1 VAACRDD
8 NNGIVRRALLTA
20 LLALLAVA
28 PIARGQ
34 AQLVPEAPA
43 PNDAVASSL
52 AATWL
57 TDDERRDLRVA
68 HGLWD
73 SRDLD
78 TAARRARAA
87 LTLEDW
93 SSPAFDDSTLQPA
106 VRAEAR
112 LNAGRFADALALVE
126 NDASPEGMAVR
137 CEALAWLGRTD
148 EAIAAAVA
156 LDPLLD
162 EGNATSAGAIVAAA
176 RAAMVRGR
184 LEPRTTADWQRVLDA
199 LGRARSAFD
208 RLHWP
213 AILAEAEILVE
224 KHHYEAAIPALHQVL
239 SLQPRS
245 GRAWRLLG
253 ELAIRQFD
261 FDSAERAV
269 AALNRVRTAHPS
281 ASILSARLDIARR
294 DPDRAIEALDR
305 AFARGMRTPEAL
317 ALRAAASATQ
327 FDEAATAAWID
338 AFETAAPGH
347 PLAAFVV
354 GETLADLRQYDAAAL
369 SLEEAIRRWPNW
381 ADPRIA
387 LGALETQTGRDD
399 KAREVLTAATRLDPF
414 DQRAQFFLL
423 LLDELAT
430 YARIES
436 EHFVIRYRPGRDEV
450 LATLMPDALDAM
462 HKVVADRFRHEPD
475 RKTVIDLMP
484 DHAKFAVRITGMPR
498 IHTIAACTGPVIAIE
513 VSREG
518 PRTKHLGTFDWLKVL
533 RHEYTHTI
541 TLSQTKNRI
550 PHWLTEAAAVSMELT
565 PREYATCQMLAR
577 ELATDG
583 LFTLDTI
590 NWGFIRPTR
599 PHDRQLAYAQ
609 GNWMVQYMNERFG
622 PDALVRL
629 LDLYAG
635 GMPESQAIP
644 TALGVSRAE
653 FERGFFEYAKGE
665 VRAWGLAP
673 EPSMES
679 LMRERRDADPETRA
693 MYETALQATLV
704 ETAAAIAEQI
714 GRPGNAKRDG
724 IAGPEWPRP
733 RIAVTPPDEAT
744 LAAWLER
751 YPDHPDVLELAVRA
765 RMRTTGDGKPD
776 EATLALLER
785 YAKARPVDPYPHRL
799 LAKLY
804 LTSDDPARAIPH
816 LAELDIREEKE
827 NAYAVEIARLRRD
840 AGDLSGALASI
851 ERAVRI
857 NAYDPAL
864 RELAAAMAVEATRL
878 DRALL
883 HIEALT
889 VLEPDAMQHRRRLE
903 RVKELMS
910 AKP

>member
-1 VAACRDD
+1 M
-8 NNGIVRRALLTA
+8 RRAILTA
-20 LLALLAVA
+20 LLALIAVA
-28 PIARGQ
+28 PSAHGQAQ
-34 AQLVPEAPA
+34 AQLVPDAPA
-43 PNDAVASSL
+43 ANEAVATSL
-52 AATWL
+52 NAAWL
-57 TDDERRDLRVA
+57 TDDERRDLRVF

-73 SRDLD
+73 GRDLD
-78 TAARRARAA
+78 TAARRAMAA

-93 SSPAFDDSTLQPA
+93 SSDVFGDSTLPAA
-106 VRAEAR
+106 VRAEA
-112 LNAGRFADALALVE
+112 LLGAGRFADALALVE
-126 NDASPEGMAVR
+126 KETDPEAVAVR

-148 EAIAAAVA
+148 DAIAAAVA

-162 EGNATSAGAIVAAA
+162 EGTAKSAGEIVAAA

-208 RLHWP
+208 RLYWP
-213 AILAEAEILVE
+213 AVLTEAEILVE
-224 KHHYEAAIPALHQVL
+224 KHHYEVAIPALHQVL

-269 AALNRVRTAHPS
+269 TALNRIRTAHPS

-294 DPDRAIEALDR
+294 DPDRAIEALER
-305 AFARGMRTPEAL
+305 AFARGVATPEAL

-327 FDEAATAAWID
+327 FDETTTATWLA
-338 AFETAAPGH
+338 AFEKAAPGH
-347 PLAAFVV
+347 PLGAFIV

-387 LGALETQTGRDD
+387 LGALETQTGRDE
-399 KAREVLTAATRLDPF
+399 KAREALTAATRLDPF

-423 LLDELAT
+423 LLDELAS

-436 EHFVIRYRPGRDEV
+436 EHFIIRYQPGRDEV
-450 LATLMPDALDAM
+450 LAKLMPDALDAM
-462 HKVVADRFRHEPD
+462 HKVVATRFGHEPE

-484 DHAKFAVRITGMPR
+484 DHPKFAVRITGMPR

-565 PREYATCQMLAR
+565 PRDYSTCQMLAR
-577 ELATDG
+577 ELATGG

-599 PHDRQLAYAQ
+599 PHDRPLAYAQ
-609 GNWMVQYMNERFG
+609 GAWMVQYMNERFG
-622 PDALVRL
+622 PDALVKL

-635 GMPESQAIP
+635 GMPESRAMP
-644 TALGVSRAE
+644 EALGVSRAE
-653 FERGFFEYAKGE
+653 FERGFFEYAKDQ
-665 VRAWGLAP
+665 VRAWGFAP
-673 EPSMES
+673 EPSMEA
-679 LMRERRDADPETRA
+679 LMRERRDADPELRA
-693 MYETALQATLV
+693 MYDTALHATLV
-704 ETAAAIAEQI
+704 ETAGAISEQI

-724 IAGPEWPRP
+724 IAGAEWPRP
-733 RIAVTPPDEAT
+733 RIAVTPPDDAT

-751 YPDHPDVLELAVRA
+751 YPDHPDVLELSVRS
-765 RMRTTGDGKPD
+765 RMRSMGDGKPD

-804 LTSDDPARAIPH
+804 LTSDDPSRAIPH

-827 NAYAVEIARLRRD
+827 NAYAIEIARLRRD
-840 AGDLSGALASI
+840 AGDTAGALTSI

-864 RELAAAMAVEATRL
+864 RELAAAMAVEAARL
-878 DRALL
+878 DRALV

-889 VLEPDAMQHRRRLE
+889 VLEPDAVQHRRRLE